1 MATNGE
7 NPANRGRGFG
17 VDPVDRDVDDD
28 TFRPGDMATIVR
40 PFPMRIRV
48 ACAGRS
54 GDAPRESVADARS
67 IKTTPIAL
75 ELRLIGRCLFDPSH
89 AE

>member
-17 VDPVDRDVDDD
+17 VDPANRDVNDG
-28 TFRPGDMATIVR
+28 TFRPGDMAMIVR

-48 ACAGRS
+48 ACGGRS

-67 IKTTPIAL
+67 IKTTPSAAK
-75 ELRLIGRCLFDPSH
+75 LRLIGRCLFNLSH
-89 AE
+89 TE